1 MTNQDY
7 QKNTLM
13 ELMNIEEFKI
23 QINSNKSTATKPEP
37 KNIKISKTSLNPYDS
52 KNTNDLTS
60 IVHNFLVEK
69 SLKLPNNEINLVE
82 GNKDSKIL
90 FLYGYCKKSD
100 TKIIDGEEGVLFDK
114 MLNAIDISRND
125 ISLLSYVPRQL
136 EDLKDNVEF
145 NLFNQLM
152 NHKLIELL
160 NPKYLILLGN
170 FPIKMLLGSDL
181 SSMSLRGK
189 WFDFNTPN
197 DTIPK
202 KTRVLYEPKI
212 LINNPDLKKDAWQ
225 DLKDIKA
232 QIGG

>member
-1 MTNQDY
+1 MTDQEY
-7 QKNTLM
+7 QKNILM

-23 QINSNKSTATKPEP
+23 QINSNKSTAANPEP

-52 KNTNDLTS
+52 KNINDLTS

-69 SLKLPNNEINLVE
+69 SLKLSNNEINLVE

-90 FLYGYCKKSD
+90 FFYGYCKKSD

-114 MLNAIDISRND
+114 MLNAIDMSRND
-125 ISLLSYVPRQL
+125 ISLLSYIPRQL
-136 EDLKDNVEF
+136 EDLKDNEEF

-152 NHKLIELL
+152 NYKLIELI

-212 LINNPDLKKDAWQ
+212 LMNSTDLKKDAWQ

>member
-1 MTNQDY
+1 
-7 QKNTLM
+7 M

-23 QINSNKSTATKPEP
+23 QINSNKSTAANPEP

-52 KNTNDLTS
+52 KNINDLTS

-69 SLKLPNNEINLVE
+69 SLKLLNNKINLVE

-114 MLNAIDISRND
+114 MLNAIDMSRND
-125 ISLLSYVPRQL
+125 ISLLSYIPRQL
-136 EDLKDNVEF
+136 EDLKDNEEF

-152 NHKLIELL
+152 NYKLIELI

-212 LINNPDLKKDAWQ
+212 LMNNTDLKKDAWQ

>member
-1 MTNQDY
+1 
-7 QKNTLM
+7 M

-23 QINSNKSTATKPEP
+23 QINSNKLIATNSRP
-37 KNIKISKTSLNPYDS
+37 KNIKISKSSLNPYDS
-52 KNTNDLTS
+52 KNINDLTS

-69 SLKLPNNEINLVE
+69 SLKLSNNKINLVE

-125 ISLLSYVPRQL
+125 ISLLSYIPRQL
-136 EDLKDNVEF
+136 EDLKDNEVF

-152 NHKLIELL
+152 NYKLIELI

-197 DTIPK
+197 DTVPK

>member
-1 MTNQDY
+1 
-7 QKNTLM
+7 M

-23 QINSNKSTATKPEP
+23 QIKSNKSTAANPEP

-52 KNTNDLTS
+52 KNINDLTS

-69 SLKLPNNEINLVE
+69 SLKLLNNKINLVE

-90 FLYGYCKKSD
+90 FFYGYCKKSD

-114 MLNAIDISRND
+114 MLNAIDMSRND
-125 ISLLSYVPRQL
+125 ISLLSYIPRQL
-136 EDLKDNVEF
+136 EDLKDNEEF

-152 NHKLIELL
+152 NYKLIELI

-189 WFDFNTPN
+189 WFDFNTTN

-212 LINNPDLKKDAWQ
+212 LMNNPDLKKDAWQ

>member
-1 MTNQDY
+1 
-7 QKNTLM
+7 M

-23 QINSNKSTATKPEP
+23 QINSNKSTAANPEP

-52 KNTNDLTS
+52 KNINDLTS

-69 SLKLPNNEINLVE
+69 SLKLSNNKINLVE

-90 FLYGYCKKSD
+90 FFYGYCKKSD

-114 MLNAIDISRND
+114 MLNAIDMSRND
-125 ISLLSYVPRQL
+125 ISLLSYIPRQL
-136 EDLKDNVEF
+136 EDLKDNEEF

-152 NHKLIELL
+152 NYKLIELI

-212 LINNPDLKKDAWQ
+212 LMNNTDLKKDAWQ

>member
-1 MTNQDY
+1 MTNLDY
-7 QKNTLM
+7 QKKILM

-23 QINSNKSTATKPEP
+23 QINSNKSTATNPEP

-52 KNTNDLTS
+52 KNINDLTS

-69 SLKLPNNEINLVE
+69 SLKLLNNKINLVE

-114 MLNAIDISRND
+114 MLNAIDMSRND
-125 ISLLSYVPRQL
+125 ISLLSYIPRQL
-136 EDLKDNVEF
+136 EDLKDNEEF

-152 NHKLIELL
+152 NYKLIELL

>member
-1 MTNQDY
+1 
-7 QKNTLM
+7 M

-23 QINSNKSTATKPEP
+23 QINSNKSTAANPEP

-52 KNTNDLTS
+52 KNINDLTS

-69 SLKLPNNEINLVE
+69 SLKLSNNEINLVE

-90 FLYGYCKKSD
+90 FFYGYCKKSD

-114 MLNAIDISRND
+114 MLNAIDMSRND
-125 ISLLSYVPRQL
+125 ISLLSYIPRQL
-136 EDLKDNVEF
+136 EDLKDNEEF

-152 NHKLIELL
+152 NYKLIELI

-212 LINNPDLKKDAWQ
+212 LMNSTDLKKDAWQ

>member
-1 MTNQDY
+1 
-7 QKNTLM
+7 M

-23 QINSNKSTATKPEP
+23 QIKSNKSTAANPEP

-52 KNTNDLTS
+52 KNINDLTS

-69 SLKLPNNEINLVE
+69 SLKLSNHEINLVE

-90 FLYGYCKKSD
+90 FFYGYCKKSD

-114 MLNAIDISRND
+114 MLNAIDMSRND
-125 ISLLSYVPRQL
+125 ISLLSYIPRQL
-136 EDLKDNVEF
+136 EDLKDNEEF

-152 NHKLIELL
+152 NYKLIELI

-212 LINNPDLKKDAWQ
+212 LMNNPDLKKDAWQ

>member
-1 MTNQDY
+1 
-7 QKNTLM
+7 M

-23 QINSNKSTATKPEP
+23 QIKSNKSTAANPEP
-37 KNIKISKTSLNPYDS
+37 KNIKIIKTSLNPYDS
-52 KNTNDLTS
+52 KNINDLTS

-69 SLKLPNNEINLVE
+69 SLKLSNHEINLVE

-90 FLYGYCKKSD
+90 FFYGYCKKSD

-114 MLNAIDISRND
+114 MLNAIDMSRND
-125 ISLLSYVPRQL
+125 ISLLSYIPRQL
-136 EDLKDNVEF
+136 EDLKDNEEF

-152 NHKLIELL
+152 NYKLIELI

-212 LINNPDLKKDAWQ
+212 LMNNPDLKKDAWQ

>member
-1 MTNQDY
+1 MTDQEY
-7 QKNTLM
+7 QKNILM

-23 QINSNKSTATKPEP
+23 QINSNKSTAANPEP

-52 KNTNDLTS
+52 KNINDLTS

-69 SLKLPNNEINLVE
+69 SLKLLNNNINLVE

-90 FLYGYCKKSD
+90 FFYGYCKKSD

-114 MLNAIDISRND
+114 MLNAIDMSRND
-125 ISLLSYVPRQL
+125 ISLLSYIPRQL
-136 EDLKDNVEF
+136 EDLKDNEEF

-152 NHKLIELL
+152 NYKLIELI

-212 LINNPDLKKDAWQ
+212 LMNNTDLKKDAWQ

>member
-1 MTNQDY
+1 
-7 QKNTLM
+7 M

-23 QINSNKSTATKPEP
+23 QIKSNKSTAANPEP

-52 KNTNDLTS
+52 KNINDLTS

-69 SLKLPNNEINLVE
+69 SLKLSNNEINLVE

-90 FLYGYCKKSD
+90 FFYGYCKKSD

-125 ISLLSYVPRQL
+125 ISLLSYIPRRL
-136 EDLKDNVEF
+136 EDLKDNEEF

-152 NHKLIELL
+152 NYKLIELI

-212 LINNPDLKKDAWQ
+212 LMNNPDLKKDAWQ

>member
-1 MTNQDY
+1 
-7 QKNTLM
+7 M

-23 QINSNKSTATKPEP
+23 QIKSNKSTAANPEP

-52 KNTNDLTS
+52 KNINDLTS

-69 SLKLPNNEINLVE
+69 SLKLSNNEINLVE

-90 FLYGYCKKSD
+90 FFYGYCKRSD

-114 MLNAIDISRND
+114 MLNAIDMSRND
-125 ISLLSYVPRQL
+125 ISLLSYIPRQL
-136 EDLKDNVEF
+136 EDLKDNEEF

-152 NHKLIELL
+152 NYKLIELI

-212 LINNPDLKKDAWQ
+212 LMNNPDLKKDAWQ

>member
-1 MTNQDY
+1 MTYQDY

-23 QINSNKSTATKPEP
+23 QINTNKSTATNHEP
-37 KNIKISKTSLNPYDS
+37 KKIKANKISLNPYDS
-52 KNTNDLTS
+52 KNINDLTS
-60 IVHNFLVEK
+60 IVHNFLGK
-69 SLKLPNNEINLVE
+69 KFLKLSNNEINLVE
-82 GNKDSKIL
+82 GNKDSNIL
-90 FLYGYCKKSD
+90 FLYGYCKKLD
-100 TKIIDGEEGVLFDK
+100 TRIIDGEEGVLFDK
-114 MLNAIDISRND
+114 MLNAINISRND
-125 ISLLSYVPRQL
+125 VSLISYIPRQL
-136 EDLKDNVEF
+136 EDLKDNEEF

-152 NHKLIELL
+152 NYKLIELL
-160 NPKYLILLGN
+160 NPKYLVLLGN

-225 DLKDIKA
+225 DLKDIRV

>member
-1 MTNQDY
+1 
-7 QKNTLM
+7 M

-23 QINSNKSTATKPEP
+23 QIKSNKSTAANPEP

-52 KNTNDLTS
+52 KNINDLTS

-69 SLKLPNNEINLVE
+69 SLKLSNNEINLVE

-90 FLYGYCKKSD
+90 FFYGYCKKSD

-114 MLNAIDISRND
+114 MLNAIDMSRND
-125 ISLLSYVPRQL
+125 ISLLSYIPRQL
-136 EDLKDNVEF
+136 EDLKDNEEF

-152 NHKLIELL
+152 NYKLIELI

-212 LINNPDLKKDAWQ
+212 LMNNPDLKKDAWQ